1 MGYTTNLNGIVVMAY
16 TTQTQTVFFSIQWEH
31 DDFQTNPCKIY
42 SVYMYIIYTV
52 PFKDE
57 KVA

>member
-16 TTQTQTVFFSIQWEH
+16 TTQTQTVFFQFNGNMMIFRQIH
-31 DDFQTNPCKIY
+31 VRYT
-42 SVYMYIIYTV
+42 VYIYIIYTV